1 MNLWVALDLYSDYLY
16 QWSNFCIMFIF
27 SDKVSFPL
35 AEDRV
40 KMLAEQVKFYS
51 LFLPI
56 WYPYKSNTPLGC
68 FELGWEGN
76 GRLFNNII
84 LQQINFL
91 TLISK
96 HCLRLIFWCRTGLL
110 GILQYFF
117 MHIYLPYVSWIF
129 CQKICLGN
137 WDTYFLVLFY
147 CIRILKFTRMT
158 ENSFGFLLVRS
169 TTEFIFLLRILFEIL
184 RMRKMV
190 LWGFKRNEF
199 K

>member
-1 MNLWVALDLYSDYLY
+1 MS
-16 QWSNFCIMFIF
+16 IF

-56 WYPYKSNTPLGC
+56 WYPYKSNILLGC

-76 GRLFNNII
+76 GLLINNVI
-84 LQQINFL
+84 LEQINFL

-96 HCLRLIFWCRTGLL
+96 HCLRLVFWCRTGLL
-110 GILQYFF
+110 GILQYIYIFF
-117 MHIYLPYVSWIF
+117 FYAHLFTICFMNILP
-129 CQKICLGN
+129 KICLGN

-147 CIRILKFTRMT
+147 CIRILIFTRMT
-158 ENSFGFLLVRS
+158 ENSFGFMPVRS
-169 TTEFIFLLRILFEIL
+169 TREFIFLLRILFEIL
-184 RMRKMV
+184 RMRKNGS
-190 LWGFKRNEF
+190 LRI
-199 K
+199 